1 MNGNT
6 QGTIAEAQLR
16 ALAGGKY
23 KCRTTHF
30 SDHCHEIVDV
40 QAELALTQFLE
51 QIISA
56 LGGIVETDD
65 PGYIISQVVHDMGLK
80 ESAEGAGCNYTP
92 QELQGLISTKEDFKE
107 TVCVTTKEINRNNA
121 VALAQQSRKMTL
133 NLVRRLLHLLLEAL
147 DRLHR
152 SDFDPFYKAVDS
164 ETIKEMYRKSFGA
177 LNRGT
182 KCAAEVVAEAISIIS
197 TAGYNARIMIVPPSI
212 IPRLDAGDEVALNT
226 NYVGDNGF
234 LSFTSP
240 RARLAKTFG
249 GLAVIPSTGMAD
261 DPLISHVCNPE
272 HFVNSAIVCGSF
284 DRSINVFNHDSGHVE
299 PVDLRAA
306 VDALGVFGPD
316 GNISQD
322 VYDVVAEY
330 NSTHTTQWHRDNCL
344 NTDPLG
350 SDGTMG
356 PLTFRNRAGDL
367 EVSRFLGHMPVD
379 RNGLQK
385 FADSVFVNLGSRK
398 ADVVFHMRRLESILK
413 QIHNTPGDNAYW
425 TLIAGADAAERAAGH
440 NTEDGSYRDAAGNA
454 YGVITHPYVADP
466 QANLQYAT
474 VYDGY
479 GNGPGLAY
487 LAAVGRSSGVRQL
500 EEIAEIYDSCEFLG
514 NELAVVLPESQFF
527 ARRPAW
533 FHGEYTPGMA
543 VVDMLVPGYVNI
555 VDINNGA
562 AATEYTFT
570 PYARPAGRDFTLQE
584 ASNFVELIRQELD
597 DEPGAGGAG
606 AADTQAGL
614 LDIIATVPGAK
625 SIVLPVLNRVSA
637 LVASGGRWGNV
648 ASFDVR
654 AAKVFENVQNQ
665 DQDELSRQLHL
676 IIAMWDGWPTSTVD
690 IDIGSMDSQYV
701 QGTLQLIQ
709 RVAAAV
715 AQGNSPVGEADV
727 GAWFSSTPSAKD
739 AQAILNAYPL
749 DQGLAGGNAAGIR
762 LPLTVSGTSATRANL
777 PAGLRV
783 TERTIPVRGNAANAV
798 PGGLYSSNPVG
809 AQFGAASSSQLRG
822 PTVIETVVGAVS
834 APVFQANYK
843 AANSLNVASKIASR
857 ALLHTPVTAGSL
869 RALVD
874 CVGAFYPFS
883 IKLLRATNYRR
894 SESAYVVQGGSDT
907 LQVRHDPL
915 QVIQGYD
922 KCGSNFIANLNL
934 SGVGLV
940 LVPASTIKL
949 PHFHLSDPAPG
960 TGDTSF
966 RNESTGYGAIIPS
979 IVELNFRAPEELPLN
994 GLNARGELIDGSA
1007 VLMHALFDLES
1018 FAPTEHMWKG
1028 GCKSS
1033 YQGKQ
1038 ETRDRYNNCKTLVSK
1053 GPSCTA

>member
-6 QGTIAEAQLR
+6 QGTIAESQLR

-30 SDHCHEIVDV
+30 SDHCHQIVDV
-40 QAELALTQFLE
+40 QVELGLTEFTN

-56 LGGIVETDD
+56 IGGIVESDD
-65 PGYIISQVVHDMGLK
+65 PGYIIAEAVKTMGLK

-92 QELQGLISTKEDFKE
+92 MELQGLISTKEDFKE

-152 SDFDPFYKAVDS
+152 SAYNPFYNSVDP
-164 ETIKEMYRKSFGA
+164 ETVNEMYRKSFGA

-182 KCAAEVVAEAISIIS
+182 ACAAEVVAEAISIIK
-197 TAGYNARIMIVPPSI
+197 TAAYDARILIVPPSV

-226 NYVGDNGF
+226 DYVGENGF

-249 GLAVIPSTGMAD
+249 GLAVVPSTGLSD
-261 DPLISHVCNPE
+261 DPLISQVCNPE

-284 DRSINVFNHDSGHVE
+284 DRAINIYNHDSGHVE

-306 VDALGVFGPD
+306 VDALGVFGDD
-316 GNISQD
+316 GHIVQD
-322 VYDVVAEY
+322 VYDIVAEY
-330 NSTHTTQWHRDNCL
+330 NATRSTPWHKDNCL
-344 NTDPLG
+344 NTDPLEG
-350 SDGTMG
+350 KTMG

-413 QIHNTPGDNAYW
+413 QINNSATSDAYW
-425 TLIAGADAAERAAGH
+425 TALVAANQGGELAA
-440 NTEDGSYRDAAGNA
+440 TFQAEDGSYRDARGNA
-454 YGVITHPYVADP
+454 YGVLNHPWVADTV
-466 QANLQYAT
+466 ANAGYST
-474 VYDGY
+474 IYDGY
-479 GNGPGLAY
+479 QNGPGLAY
-487 LAAVGRSSGVRQL
+487 LAASGRSSGIRQL
-500 EEIAEIYDSCEFLG
+500 EEIAEVYDSCEFLG

-543 VVDMLVPGYVNI
+543 VVDMLVPGYVNLVRTNGASRPLGFPAVVAPGASLDDIRDYSNAI
-555 VDINNGA
+555 VDVVRSGTSNGA
-562 AATEYTFT
+562 VT
-570 PYARPAGRDFTLQE
+570 
-584 ASNFVELIRQELD
+584 
-597 DEPGAGGAG
+597 
-606 AADTQAGL
+606 AADTQTALIAL
-614 LDIIATVPGAK
+614 LGTPGARD
-625 SIVLPVLNRVSA
+625 IVLPALSA
-637 LVASGGRWGNV
+637 VGGLVGSTGFWGDI
-648 ASFDVR
+648 ATFDFR
-654 AAKVFENVQNQ
+654 AAKVFDAATSGAAPTSTPE
-665 DQDELSRQLHL
+665 ELKEKIHL
-676 IIAMWDGWPTSTVD
+676 LIALWDNWPGSTVD
-690 IDIGSMDSQYV
+690 INMDSMESKYV
-701 QGTLQLIQ
+701 QGTRHIIQ

-715 AQGNSPVGEADV
+715 AQGVSPVGAEDV
-727 GAWFSSTPSAKD
+727 GVWFQTRTPNIND
-739 AQAILNAYPL
+739 AEAILNSYPL
-749 DQGLAGGNAAGIR
+749 TALTAGNADNIR
-762 LPLTVSGTSATRANL
+762 LPLTLAGRSATNANL
-777 PAGLRV
+777 
-783 TERTIPVRGNAANAV
+783 AANLAV
-798 PGGLYSSNPVG
+798 TGRLITTSGARNNLAQNSIYASRPVG
-809 AQFGAASSSQLRG
+809 AQFGAGASSSTG
-822 PTVIETVVGAVS
+822 GATVIETVVGAVS
-834 APVFQANYK
+834 APVFQDNYA

-857 ALLHTPVTAGSL
+857 ALLHTPITAGSL

-883 IKLLRATNYRR
+883 FKLLRAPSYRR
-894 SESAYVVQGGSDT
+894 SESAYVVQGGADT
-907 LQVRHDPL
+907 IRVYHDPV

-922 KCGSNFIANLNL
+922 KCGSNFLANLNL
-934 SGVGLV
+934 SAVGIV
-940 LVPASTIKL
+940 LAPASTIKL

-960 TGDTSF
+960 TADTSF
-966 RNESTGYGAIIPS
+966 RDEAKGYGAIIPS
-979 IVELNFRAPEELPLN
+979 LVELNFRAPEELPLS
-994 GLNARGELIDGSA
+994 GINAMGELVDGSA
-1007 VLMHALFDLES
+1007 VLLHSLFDLES
-1018 FAPTEHMWKG
+1018 FAPTEHMWKH
-1028 GCKSS
+1028 GCKAS

-1038 ETRDRYNNCKTLVSK
+1038 ETRDRYNACKSLASK